1 VKEEIVLLNDA
12 VGSEGHYVYSEKYD
26 AQQKPSDTSELNLN
40 VETVTHEENTV
51 LKSCN
56 AIQQLPS
63 SEKFAQSV
71 PSDMKEEEK
80 SSCILGNLVRNHT
93 EDVFLPITTNQ
104 VI

>member
-1 VKEEIVLLNDA
+1 VKEDA
-12 VGSEGHYVYSEKYD
+12 IGSEGHNVYNENYD

-40 VETVTHEENTV
+40 VETHEENSV

-56 AIQQLPS
+56 AVQQLPS

-80 SSCILGNLVRNHT
+80 SSPILGSLLRNHT
-93 EDVFLPITTNQ
+93 EDIFLPVTTNQ
-104 VI
+104 VK